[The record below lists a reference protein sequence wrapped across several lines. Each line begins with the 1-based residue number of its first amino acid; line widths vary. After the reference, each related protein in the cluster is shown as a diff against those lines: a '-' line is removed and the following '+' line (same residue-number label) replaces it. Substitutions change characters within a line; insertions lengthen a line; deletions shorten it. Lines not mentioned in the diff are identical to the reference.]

1 MILKG
6 ADTPRGRAAKKDMM
20 AAWPEVPYVLTES
33 ANQTAESFTQVM
45 EFFVKN
51 TGKGHLLLVDGHSTH
66 APLEALLSARS
77 GGVDMFSLVPHSSHG
92 CQPVDVGVAAPFKK
106 HLANAVDMIQLGNK
120 TVSGEPVTAR
130 NIMRAAKIAWQK
142 TVEMKTDAVT
152 GKQSNAITG
161 GFKGAGIFPFTGK
174 ISDPKM
180 SSAAMAFD
188 EMVAAGKSAA
198 AAGDGGP
205 SPTSPEKLAAVK
217 SHTAKS
223 ISSSALTEAL
233 AKTVSKR
240 KPTVPGAT
248 LLTGDEHVA
257 AALANAQAKADEAEA
272 VEKRREERKVKKEMK
287 TVAKATK
294 MAVKAAKASAPKS
307 SGKRNAT
314 ESAQEAAPAA
324 KKSRSGRAVR
334 VSERLGDE

>member
-1 MILKG
+1 ME
-6 ADTPRGRAAKKDMM
+6 
-20 AAWPEVPYVLTES
+20 AWPEVPYVLTES
-33 ANQTAESFTQVM
+33 ANQTAESFIQVM

-51 TGKGHLLLVDGHSTH
+51 TGEGHLLLLDGHSTH
-66 APLEALLSARS
+66 APLEALLSARN
-77 GGVDMFSLVPHSSHG
+77 GGVHMFSLVPHSSHG

-106 HLANAVDMIQLGNK
+106 YLANAVDMIHLGNK
-120 TVSGEPVTAR
+120 SVPGKPVTAD
-130 NIMRAAKIAWQK
+130 NIMLAAKIAWQK

-174 ISDPKM
+174 LSDPKM

-188 EMVAAGKSAA
+188 DMVAAGKSAA
-198 AAGDGGP
+198 AAGGGGP

-217 SHTAKS
+217 AHTAKP

-233 AKTVSKR
+233 AKMVTKR

-257 AALANAQAKADEAEA
+257 LALANAQAKADEAEA
-272 VEKRREERKVKKEMK
+272 VDKRREERKAKKEMQ
-287 TVAKATK
+287 TAAKETK
-294 MAVKAAKASAPKS
+294 MAVKAAKSSAPKS
-307 SGKRNAT
+307 SGKRKAS
-314 ESAQEAAPAA
+314 ESALGASPVA
-324 KKSRSGRAVR
+324 KKSRSGREVR
-334 VSERLGDE
+334 AAERLGDE